1 MARLTENGIRVSKA
15 LNVLFQGMAR
25 CFDFF
30 EPVRLAFHV
39 DIITALDRELKGK
52 DLSSRDALLYRH
64 YTLAVVY
71 LTFEGIRLPLR
82 YPDPDSLEN
91 QVKQEERSA
100 AASDEI
106 HTLRRLH
113 ALILLA
119 AAAKGVDC
127 DVCVEVAKKICD
139 ELKGEL
145 KDEHSIVDLPL
156 NAYLFGNLACGPE
169 FISAMSHAG
178 IVSITQIDDK
188 PHEITFEPLIAL
200 ALNQELTKCCMS
212 ATAFFYRRKHVR
224 SWIKQEH
231 NCANPGQEPFGLEP
245 FMVQMSIEA
254 LRLQSLRDV
263 ICDAM
268 DSWPLPEVERGE
280 LSPEIGELITK
291 NILVKIPTEI
301 DQLSK
306 NQITYL
312 LEYSTDGLKN
322 NIFQKDE
329 KLFRLDKVVSLMCGQ
344 LFGILE
350 FGHDPFEEMRRI
362 YETGEAR
369 KPTPG
374 LVSEKRETSQ
384 ADELSK
390 VLRSKYGIKHSQRT
404 IYRSFLD
411 VHKFHYAEIRRRWD
425 KMLADETLGL
435 SSGPAMK
442 QLLAGNLDFM
452 NLA

>member
-39 DIITALDRELKGK
+39 DIITALDRELQSK
-52 DLSSRDALLYRH
+52 DLSARDALLYRH

-71 LTFEGIRLPLR
+71 LTFQGIRLPIR
-82 YPDPDSLEN
+82 YSESDSFGN
-91 QVKQEERSA
+91 QAQQEERSA

-106 HTLRRLH
+106 DTLGRLH
-113 ALILLA
+113 TLILLA

-156 NAYLFGNLACGPE
+156 NDYVFRNLACGPE

-178 IVSITQIDDK
+178 IVGITQIDDK
-188 PHEITFEPLIAL
+188 PRDITYEPLIAL
-200 ALNQELTKCCMS
+200 ALNQELTKCCMN
-212 ATAFFYRRKHVR
+212 ATAFFHRRKHVR
-224 SWIKQEH
+224 SWIRQEH
-231 NCANPGQEPFGLEP
+231 DSDNPSQEPLGLEP

-254 LRLQSLRDV
+254 LRLKSLRDV

-268 DSWPLPEVERGE
+268 DSWPSPEVERGE
-280 LSPEIGELITK
+280 LPPEIGELITK
-291 NILVKIPTEI
+291 NILVKIPIEI
-301 DQLSK
+301 DQLNK
-306 NQITYL
+306 NQIEYL

-322 NIFQKDE
+322 NIFQKDA
-329 KLFRLDKVVSLMCGQ
+329 KLFRLDKIVSLICGQ

-350 FGHDPFEEMRRI
+350 FAHEPFEEMRRI
-362 YETGEAR
+362 YGTGEAR
-369 KPTPG
+369 NPTPG
-374 LVSEKRETSQ
+374 LVDEERETSE
-384 ADELSK
+384 ADELSEM
-390 VLRSKYGIKHSQRT
+390 LRRRFGIKHSQRT

-411 VHKFHYAEIRRRWD
+411 VHKSYYNEIRRRWD
-425 KMLADETLGL
+425 KLLADKTLVF
-435 SSGPAMK
+435 SSGPFIK
-442 QLLAGNLDFM
+442 QLIAGNLDFM